1 MTTIALPSAKQ
12 AARAPVLAIA
22 PIALIVFT
30 AFFVI
35 GMALP
40 VLPLH
45 VHERLGMGAFV
56 VGLVAGAQFTAALVS
71 RLWAGRI
78 TDSRGPKR
86 AVLLGLVAA
95 ITGGICYLLSVLF
108 IDLPALSVGVLLVGR
123 ALVGGAESL
132 IITGS
137 MLWAL
142 RRVPPERSAQ
152 AIAWVGM
159 SMFAAMAVAAPI
171 GSVVFSRFAFVG
183 IAFLSVV
190 IPLVALALI
199 TPMRALAPVASAKAP
214 LSNVLRAVLLP
225 GIGFALSGIT
235 FGSITTFLTL
245 YFVARGWTH
254 GAAAFSTFAVA
265 LILARIV
272 GGRLPDRFGGARV
285 ALYCLGI
292 QALGLTLI
300 YTADAGVAAI
310 IGAGIAGAGFSL
322 VFPSLGLEAIRRVS
336 AANRGI
342 AMGAY
347 NAFVDLTLGIGSPA
361 LGFLASRAGVGAV
374 FAASAAA
381 AVLAIPL
388 AFHLQR
394 GNS

>member
-1 MTTIALPSAKQ
+1 
-12 AARAPVLAIA
+12 
-22 PIALIVFT
+22 
-30 AFFVI
+30 
-35 GMALP
+35 
-40 VLPLH
+40 
-45 VHERLGMGAFV
+45 
-56 VGLVAGAQFTAALVS
+56 
-71 RLWAGRI
+71 
-78 TDSRGPKR
+78 
-86 AVLLGLVAA
+86 
-95 ITGGICYLLSVLF
+95 
-108 IDLPALSVGVLLVGR
+108 
-123 ALVGGAESL
+123 
-132 IITGS
+132 
-137 MLWAL
+137 
-142 RRVPPERSAQ
+142 
-152 AIAWVGM
+152 M

-183 IAFLSVV
+183 IALLSVV

-265 LILARIV
+265 LILARVV